1 MKKELQVTG
10 YFGDRLG
17 CFGNFEIQDTICKTL
32 CALRLRCC
40 IEKEKNARLEILED
54 LVSLEDMVFKNH

>member
-1 MKKELQVTG
+1 MKKELQIIE
-10 YFGDRLG
+10 YLGDRFG
-17 CFGNFEIQDTICKTL
+17 CFGNFENQDTICKTQ

-54 LVSLEDMVFKNH
+54 LIALEDMVFQNH

>member
-1 MKKELQVTG
+1 MKKELQLAD

-32 CALRLRCC
+32 CAIRLRCC

-54 LVSLEDMVFKNH
+54 LVSFEDMIFKNH

>member
-1 MKKELQVTG
+1 MKKELQIIG
-10 YFGDRLG
+10 YFGDRFG

-54 LVSLEDMVFKNH
+54 LVSLEDMIFKNH